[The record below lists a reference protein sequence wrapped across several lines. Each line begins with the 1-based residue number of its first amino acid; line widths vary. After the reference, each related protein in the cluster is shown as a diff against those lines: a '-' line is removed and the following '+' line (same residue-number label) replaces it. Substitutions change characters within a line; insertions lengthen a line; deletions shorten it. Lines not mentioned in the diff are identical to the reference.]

1 MGASLEEWKGP
12 GWLDCALRNSVA
24 LSGSRVTYRPEVG
37 MKAAG
42 RGRETQGSADF
53 QGCHQPSWGG

>member
-24 LSGSRVTYRPEVG
+24 LSGSRSHLQARGGNEGSREREGNARP
-37 MKAAG
+37 
-42 RGRETQGSADF
+42 S
-53 QGCHQPSWGG
+53 